1 MKEFPASPVFLR
13 AEQIFFC
20 KNADAARLYLIFVIF
35 LLIFFYCHS
44 RLVLTYPVKI
54 GDRLRKKG
62 NLMIRTRSFWIGM
75 VILLSLSAGLPAA
88 ESAEPAAGR
97 SVENNLEK
105 TPPRLLRRDCFFGVH
120 FDFHAEE
127 ADKNIGQNTTPEMVN
142 ALIDLVHPDFFEVDT
157 KGHPGYSS
165 YPTKVGNHGESFV
178 GDPLRV
184 WREVTAER
192 GVSLFAHYSSLWDQR
207 AFTLHPDWAA
217 VGADGKP
224 VAEKLSIFS
233 PYVDSLLIPQLAEL
247 GKDYGLDGAWVD
259 GDCWCFV
266 PDYCDTA
273 RKAFTEET
281 GIETIPAGPDD
292 PNWHVWRN
300 FQRELFRRYVERYT
314 AAVKKAAPGFQIC
327 SNGAFNVQMPE
338 APLPGID
345 FASLDMNSVN
355 VCRYNSRLFAT
366 QDIPWDLMSWSFS
379 VWSLRTLDPPES
391 RKTAVQLQR
400 EAACAIAQGGG
411 YQAVFS
417 QAPAGYPPVRDGSV
431 DLEKVRLFGEVADF
445 CRARQE
451 VCFKAKPIPQ
461 IGLLLSTEGT
471 YRRWDEANTNLFWG
485 DRHQDGIMIC
495 ILEDRQAVSVLVT
508 EKMMKRADEFP
519 LIIVFQPGFVEPE
532 MVERLGEY
540 VEKGGRLYLVGSTMP
555 TLFDK
560 WLRRASNVLEGKAP
574 EGRTLRYY
582 LVGRGII
589 GMTPQE
595 NPPVEFVNEA
605 VHALFPNPMVQI
617 EGKPQVD
624 LSLMKTVRGETA
636 VHLVNI
642 SGPHASAGV
651 IDKIDPVG
659 PVTMTIRLPKKPKRI
674 SLAPGNRPVNWNYA
688 DGMVRLT
695 VESVPIHEIVVI
707 EEE

>member
-1 MKEFPASPVFLR
+1 MKPVI
-13 AEQIFFC
+13 IFM
-20 KNADAARLYLIFVIF
+20 LVIF
-35 LLIFFYCHS
+35 LLIFFYCFP
-44 RLVLTYPVKI
+44 RLILTFRVKI
-54 GDRLRKKG
+54 GNGLSQKRIS
-62 NLMIRTRSFWIGM
+62 MIGTRFSRIGM
-75 VILLSLSAGLPAA
+75 IIFIALCVGLQAA
-88 ESAEPAAGR
+88 ESVEPAVGKNA
-97 SVENNLEK
+97 EKELEK

-120 FDFHAEE
+120 FDFHAEPT
-127 ADKNIGQNTTPEMVN
+127 DSNIGRNTTSAMVD
-142 ALIDLVHPDFFEVDT
+142 ALIDSVHPDFIEVDT

-165 YPTKVGNHGESFV
+165 YPTKVGNHGGSFV

-184 WREVTAER
+184 WRQATAAR
-192 GVSLFAHYSSLWDQR
+192 GVSLFAHYSSLWDRR
-207 AFTLHPDWAA
+207 AYALHPDWAA
-217 VGADGKP
+217 VGADGRP
-224 VAEKLSIFS
+224 VPEMMSVLG

-247 GKDYGLDGAWVD
+247 GGDYGLDGAWID
-259 GDCWCFV
+259 GDCWRFV
-266 PDYCDTA
+266 PDYSDAA
-273 RKAFTEET
+273 RRTFAQET
-281 GIETIPAGPDD
+281 GIETIPAGPGD
-292 PNWHVWRN
+292 PNWRAWRN
-300 FQRELFRRYVERYT
+300 FQRDLFRRYIERYT

-327 SNGAFNVQMPE
+327 SNGAFNIQMPE

-345 FASLDMNSVN
+345 FASLDICATNCVN
-355 VCRYNSRLFAT
+355 VCRYDSRLFAT

-379 VWSLRTLDPPES
+379 AWNLGTLDPPES

-400 EAACAIAQGGG
+400 EAACVIAQGGG

-417 QAPAGYPPVRDGSV
+417 QAPAGSPPVRDGSV
-431 DLEKVRLFGEVADF
+431 DIEKVRLFGEVADF

-471 YRRWDEANTNLFWG
+471 YRRWDEAGTDLFWG
-485 DRHQDGIMIC
+485 DRHQDGIMTC
-495 ILEDRQAVSVLVT
+495 LLEDRQAVSVLVT

-595 NPPVEFVNEA
+595 NPPVEFVNA
-605 VHALFPNPMVQI
+605 TVHALFPNPVVRI
-617 EGKPQVD
+617 EGAPQVD
-624 LSLMKTVRGETA
+624 LSLMRTARGETA
-636 VHLVNI
+636 VHLVNT
-642 SGPHASAGV
+642 SGPHTTAGV
-651 IDKIDPVG
+651 IDRIDPVG
-659 PVTMTIRLPKKPKRI
+659 PVSMTVRLPKKPKQI
-674 SLAPGNRPVNWNYA
+674 SLAPGNRPVDWSWA
-688 DGMVRLT
+688 DGAVRLT

-707 EEE
+707 EEERSSPSSTRL